1 MVFDHLQD
9 VGLHYEHFVPCYYI
23 ILHQNI
29 KMILADD
36 LSFLFKCTVECTQPQ
51 HASAMKWAFN
61 NRGRLKV
68 KEGQRKKKL

>member
-1 MVFDHLQD
+1 
-9 VGLHYEHFVPCYYI
+9 
-23 ILHQNI
+23 
-29 KMILADD
+29 MILADD

-68 KEGQRKKKL
+68 KEGQRKKNFKLPTK